1 MPTGNGA
8 WQFRRGWRLA
18 DEAFGAGVV
27 GGVQDLGA
35 ACPGGGGP
43 AVVDVGGGVQ
53 AEPAV
58 PVLVVVLQRLKLRL
72 GVRVVVGGVR
82 AGVGL
87 GDVPVGQQQLGL
99 ADRQGG
105 GPLI

>member
-1 MPTGNGA
+1 M
-8 WQFRRGWRLA
+8 
-18 DEAFGAGVV
+18 V
-27 GGVQDLGA
+27 GGGQDLGA
-35 ACPGGGGP
+35 AGPDGCGP

-72 GVRVVVGGVR
+72 GVRVVVWGVR

-99 ADRQGG
+99 ADRQSG